1 VPQARSLETTSEL
14 RFAHANYVM
23 VNSYGC
29 TPHGEN
35 CVEEKVQRG
44 QGRGGRHEQPGGELA
59 HEAEDKT
66 CANACA
72 HMMTVCSTF
81 AIRVL
86 ALLTPFS
93 M

>member
-1 VPQARSLETTSEL
+1 
-14 RFAHANYVM
+14 M
-23 VNSYGC
+23 INSYGC

-35 CVEEKVQRG
+35 GVEEEVQRG

-66 CANACA
+66 CANACE
-72 HMMTVCSTF
+72 HMMTACSPF

-86 ALLTPFS
+86 ALLFAFQLVK
-93 M
+93 